1 MDIQFKNIVEI
12 KPYSNNPRT
21 KRSID
26 KVAQSIK
33 EFGFQQPLV
42 IDKKNIIIV
51 GHTRYEAAK
60 LLELKKVP
68 VIIANISQEKAKAYR
83 IADNKTNEYSEWDY
97 DLLHIEL
104 EELSKIQYDL
114 KNLGFGEQELESI
127 ISWDSSEKKW
137 LDYEKE
143 WQDMPEYKHDDLRP
157 YKSLIVHFLSE
168 KDVEDFFK
176 LIQQDHT
183 EKTKFIYYP
192 FIGKKIL
199 KDKGYAVDESNT

>member
-1 MDIQFKNIVEI
+1 MNIETKNISEI

-42 IDKKNIIIV
+42 IDKQNVIIV

-60 LLELKKVP
+60 LLELKKIP
-68 VIIANISQEKAKAYR
+68 VIIANISHEKAKAYR

-104 EELSKIQYDL
+104 SELSNMKYNL
-114 KNLGFGEQELESI
+114 ENLGFGEQELESI
-127 ISWDSSEKKW
+127 ISWDGSEKKW

-143 WQDMPEYKHDDLRP
+143 WQDMTEYKHDDKRP
-157 YKSLIVHFLSE
+157 YKSLIVHFLEE
-168 KDVEDFFK
+168 KEVENFFK
-176 LIQQDHT
+176 LIKQDFT

-192 FIGKKIL
+192 YIGKKVL
-199 KDKGYAVDESNT
+199 KDKGYAVDE

>member
-1 MDIQFKNIVEI
+1 MNIETKNISEI

-42 IDKKNIIIV
+42 IDKQNIIIV

-60 LLELKKVP
+60 LLELKKIP
-68 VIIANISQEKAKAYR
+68 VIIANISHEKAKAYR

-104 EELSKIQYDL
+104 SELSNMKYNL
-114 KNLGFGEQELESI
+114 ENLGFGEQELESI
-127 ISWDSSEKKW
+127 ISWDGSEKKW

-143 WQDMPEYKHDDLRP
+143 WQDMPEYKHDDKRP
-157 YKSLIVHFLSE
+157 YKSLIVHFLEE
-168 KDVEDFFK
+168 KEVENFFK
-176 LIQQDHT
+176 LIKQDIT

-192 FIGKKIL
+192 YIGKKVL
-199 KDKGYAVDESNT
+199 KDKGYAVDE

>member
-1 MDIQFKNIVEI
+1 MTSREFAEI
-12 KPYSNNPRT
+12 IWMKVKNNPRT

-104 EELSKIQYDL
+104 EELSKMQYDL